1 MQMVGFFLNVIM
13 AGGYKDV
20 DFRFCIE
27 CKKLTR
33 FSDDKHYTLIH
44 VISTFIILS
53 VRTGICK

>member
-1 MQMVGFFLNVIM
+1 MVGFFLNVIM